1 VVADA
6 SDKASV
12 TNLSEPLT
20 NMPFNAWNQL
30 PMLGAETK
38 QDEDEIIDRRTKL
51 GLEGDLY
58 S

>member
-20 NMPFNAWNQL
+20 NMSFNARNQL

-38 QDEDEIIDRRTKL
+38 KDEDEIIDRRTKL